1 MSDEKRNAI
10 YSLFKLTID
19 KSVRIHA
26 TSSDEQHPSRLEDYL
41 KKIVI
46 LKQIMSN
53 KSRRYKKVNAAQ
65 NFATVAVSSILLFFG
80 FSGIDKITNYVA
92 WIYPSASKEG
102 VELVF
107 NLAVFFLFVIGTL
120 HLVFRFSDKQSQSER
135 AIAALASLANEI
147 EDIVSSRGNLVIVES
162 SERIN
167 QVRARYESIT
177 ENLPANSDR
186 EFLAAKRDLIRK
198 EERKPRFQVSP
209 QQIFNPT
216 EQQRIVATI
225 ILGSRA
231 NVDALQALRAEG
243 HDLYLGGGLV
253 RNAVWDYL
261 HGYKS
266 PTAADDVDVIYFN
279 KLDTEKRHDQAIE
292 DRLSKRIPNVRWSVK
307 NQARMHTVN
316 NEEQYDSLAH
326 AIERWPET
334 ATAFAARLHDSGH
347 LEIIAPHGFD
357 DLLRLIVR
365 STPAFHNR
373 QDVVQKRCHDKS
385 WLKIWPH
392 LRLIG

>member
-1 MSDEKRNAI
+1 M
-10 YSLFKLTID
+10 
-19 KSVRIHA
+19 
-26 TSSDEQHPSRLEDYL
+26 
-41 KKIVI
+41 
-46 LKQIMSN
+46 
-53 KSRRYKKVNAAQ
+53 
-65 NFATVAVSSILLFFG
+65 
-80 FSGIDKITNYVA
+80 
-92 WIYPSASKEG
+92 
-102 VELVF
+102 
-107 NLAVFFLFVIGTL
+107 
-120 HLVFRFSDKQSQSER
+120 
-135 AIAALASLANEI
+135 
-147 EDIVSSRGNLVIVES
+147 
-162 SERIN
+162 
-167 QVRARYESIT
+167 
-177 ENLPANSDR
+177 
-186 EFLAAKRDLIRK
+186 
-198 EERKPRFQVSP
+198 
-209 QQIFNPT
+209 
-216 EQQRIVATI
+216 
-225 ILGSRA
+225 
-231 NVDALQALRAEG
+231 
-243 HDLYLGGGLV
+243 

-292 DRLSKRIPNVRWSVK
+292 DRLNKRIPNVRWSVK

-373 QDVVQKRCHDKS
+373 QDVVQKRCDDKS